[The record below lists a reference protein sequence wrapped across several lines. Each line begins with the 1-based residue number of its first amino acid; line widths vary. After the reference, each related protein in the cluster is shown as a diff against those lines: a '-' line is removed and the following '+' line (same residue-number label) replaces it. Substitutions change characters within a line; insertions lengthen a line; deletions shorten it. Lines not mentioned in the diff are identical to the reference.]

1 MKKILAIIVLGMLLI
16 PVLARDPH
24 RISDVIPKEPEARS
38 TYTRKP
44 PHKILKY
51 MDDTVYCTSTR
62 TEWLWHFPVDSVPL
76 YKNLRGLNVVRLSN
90 KNKRGRY
97 SRVEVLYD
105 GEPTSF
111 IYSMSVSDVAP
122 KYISDDVK
130 SMQENA
136 SRIDLLSDATGR
148 NVLQERYYGTGGE
161 LLGFSVLQYLDS
173 ITYIENIYNSLGLPV
188 AFLNADT
195 DQGRNIRLMHLTR
208 LDGEDSV
215 VYFVKGHEIVTLPD
229 GIAGIK
235 FGKSA
240 DESTDS
246 VMLISADGKRVN
258 GSAGYCARIVKQNK
272 RGDILS
278 VRYTDADFKPITK
291 STEWAQA
298 PITKYAYDSLG
309 RATERSFFDGDGA
322 KTNGYDGSHKLILRY
337 GKFGLETQAVYDK
350 DGKPTHTSTYSR
362 MDRKYDDK
370 GNLLSVKYTDKNGR
384 PVVSE
389 DIAAIEAY
397 EYGDG
402 GEYAQSFDY
411 YGEDGKI
418 ASKFRYRKTPRCATW
433 LYQTGK
439 RDSNTF
445 DDKGRIIGAYS
456 FEADGSPDSTSE
468 FATTLYTYSGKR
480 GARHTKIER
489 YDRLGRLSQIEL
501 DDSLSAAATFLDY
514 YDDGDL
520 RDSRIMYYTPGYD
533 HLISQQNI
541 DSMDNPARFL
551 NGGVLYYKIL
561 PQRTPDGKYV
571 TKFEAIDEFGEPDYV
586 YTNDRAIFSTQLL
599 LPDET
604 SVYCDEDNIIITDR
618 DTALRKLPKLMGIA
632 VSRKGESAGLR
643 TNDIILAYG
652 DYKATPYLSLADALA
667 DWSLHAVVES
677 SRPKTATVFR
687 VVGPEGNRRGV
698 VLKINLPEGTPAEI
712 GFKTYITIKTR
723 KQMDR
728 IACAARDA
736 DEVLPYF
743 EDGSQQMRDR
753 NFGKITVGYKYP
765 FYANNNS
772 GTEFDSI
779 TAPVVM
785 LRASLSDFDGVNWN
799 MCDGFERLAKLKSLA
814 NPENDLPMGA
824 DYYYTTD
831 GRTVKKL
838 HADNNFSLIIFS
850 DISAADSIVHALE
863 TLEAPADTRPV
874 AVDTAMMQWNDEY
887 RAKLNT
893 VALQLWKYDFNEEAY
908 AIDSTLFSAG
918 DFRPTG
924 RLVQDFLYG
933 YGVPASE
940 DRALE
945 IATTANESGW
955 PRGYDEIVSYGY
967 WIDSIVQALNVTA
980 LLHEKGIGLSYENER
995 RYYEYLA
1002 TIDSVRAADELALA
1016 VLRYHWRYVEDGINM
1031 GRLQDDLDSL
1041 GDKFKAQQGAAR
1053 LFRVANLGWAYLS
1066 DDSCVTLLREGF
1078 ALRGEYSSGNEY
1090 ADNLI
1095 YKYLADNRNNEALN
1109 EIYMKFMADK
1119 LPCMTVVDDPETPS
1133 PARDR
1138 GLKGSYYMLE
1148 FNDWDDDYPQSWFT
1162 YKNTE
1167 HETTRLVL
1175 MKNGKIKEYTFGP
1188 KAGML
1193 GSLKIVDAKE
1203 RETVLAKWRKWRSR
1217 KSGK

>member
-1 MKKILAIIVLGMLLI
+1 MKKILVIIVLGMLLI

-24 RISDVIPKEPEARS
+24 RISDVIPKEPETRS
-38 TYTRKP
+38 TYIRKTP
-44 PHKILKY
+44 RKILKY

-62 TEWLWHFPVDSVPL
+62 TEWLWHLPVDSNIL
-76 YKNLRGLNVVRLSN
+76 NKNLRGLNVVRLSN
-90 KNKRGRY
+90 RNKRGRY

-111 IYSMSVSDVAP
+111 IYSMSVSDIAP
-122 KYISDDVK
+122 KYISEDVK
-130 SMQENA
+130 SIQENA

-161 LLGFSVLQYLDS
+161 LLGFSVNQYLDS
-173 ITYIENIYNSLGLPV
+173 TTYIENIYNSLGLPV
-188 AFLNADT
+188 ALLNADA
-195 DQGRNIRLMHLTR
+195 DKGRNIRLMHLVN

-215 VYFVKGHEIVTLPD
+215 TYFVQGQEIVTLPD
-229 GIAGIK
+229 GIAGIMSR
-235 FGKSA
+235 KSA
-240 DESTDS
+240 DECTDS

-258 GSAGYCARIVKQNK
+258 GSAGYCVRIVKYNK

-278 VRYTDADFKPITK
+278 VRYTDADFKPITG

-298 PITKYAYDSLG
+298 PVTKYAYDSLG
-309 RATERSFFDGDGA
+309 RATERSFFDGDGV

-337 GKFGLETQAVYDK
+337 GKFGLEAQEAYDK
-350 DGKPTHTSTYSR
+350 DDKPTNTPTYSR

-370 GNLLSVKYTDKNGR
+370 GNLILVKYTDKDGR

-389 DIAAIEAY
+389 DLAAVEEY

-402 GEYAQSFDY
+402 GEYAHSFDY

-418 ASKFRYRKTPRCATW
+418 DSKFRYRKTPHCATW

-439 RDSNTF
+439 RDSNIY
-445 DDKGRIIGAYS
+445 DAKGRIIGAYS
-456 FEADGSPDSTSE
+456 FEADGTPDSTSE
-468 FATTLYTYSGKR
+468 YATTLYTYSGKR
-480 GARHTKIER
+480 GAIKTKIER
-489 YDRLGRLSQIEL
+489 YDRQGRISQIEL
-501 DDSLSAAATFLDY
+501 DDSLLATAASWDY
-514 YDDGDL
+514 YYEGDL
-520 RDSRIMYYTPGYD
+520 RDSRIMYFTPGYD

-541 DSMDNPARFL
+541 DSMGNHARSL

-561 PQRTPDGKYV
+561 PQRTPDNNYV
-571 TKFEAIDEFGEPDYV
+571 TKIEAVDEFDEPDYV
-586 YTNDRAIFSTQLL
+586 YANDRAVFSTQLL

-604 SVYCDEDNIIITDR
+604 RVYLDEDNKIITDR
-618 DTALRKLPKLMGIA
+618 DTAFKKLPKLMGIT
-632 VSRKGESAGLR
+632 VSRKGESSGLK

-652 DYKATPYLSLADALA
+652 DYKARPYLSLADAMA
-667 DWSLHAVVES
+667 DWSLHAVAES

-687 VVGPEGNRRGV
+687 IVGPEGNRHGA
-698 VLKINLPEGTPAEI
+698 VLKMNLPEGTPAEI
-712 GFKTYITIKTR
+712 GFQTYITIKTR

-728 IACAARDA
+728 MACAARDA
-736 DEVLPYF
+736 DEFLPYF
-743 EDGSQQMRDR
+743 GDGSQQMQDR
-753 NFGKITVGYKYP
+753 KFGKITVGYKYP

-785 LRASLSDFDGVNWN
+785 LKASLSDFDGVNWN
-799 MCDGFERLAKLKSLA
+799 MHDGYERLVKLKSLA

-831 GRTVKKL
+831 GKTVKKL
-838 HADNNFSLIIFS
+838 HADNDFSLIIFS
-850 DISAADSIVHALE
+850 DISASDSIVHALE
-863 TLEAPADTRPV
+863 ALETPADTRPV
-874 AVDTAMMQWNDEY
+874 TVDTAMMQWNDEY

-893 VALQLWKYDFNEEAY
+893 MALQLWKYDFNGEAY
-908 AIDSTLFSAG
+908 TIDSTLFSAG
-918 DFRPTG
+918 DLRPTW

-945 IATTANESGW
+945 IANTANESGW

-967 WIDSIVQALNVTA
+967 RIDSIVQALNVTA

-1002 TIDSVRAADELALA
+1002 TIDSVRAADELTLA
-1016 VLRYHWRYVEDGINM
+1016 VLRYHWRYVEDGKNM
-1031 GRLQDDLDSL
+1031 GRLQADLDSL
-1041 GDKFKAQQGAAR
+1041 GDKYKVQQGAAR

-1078 ALRGEYSSGNEY
+1078 AMRGEYSSGNEY
-1090 ADNLI
+1090 ADNRI
-1095 YKYLADNRNNEALN
+1095 YKYLADNRENVALN

-1148 FNDWDDDYPQSWFT
+1148 FNEWNDNYPQSWFT
-1162 YKNTE
+1162 YKDTE
-1167 HETTRLVL
+1167 HATTRLVL
-1175 MKNGKIKEYTFGP
+1175 IKNGKIKEYTFGP

-1193 GSLKIVDAKE
+1193 GSLKIVGAKE
-1203 RETVLAKWRKWRSR
+1203 REEVLAKWRKWRSR
-1217 KSGK
+1217 KSGE